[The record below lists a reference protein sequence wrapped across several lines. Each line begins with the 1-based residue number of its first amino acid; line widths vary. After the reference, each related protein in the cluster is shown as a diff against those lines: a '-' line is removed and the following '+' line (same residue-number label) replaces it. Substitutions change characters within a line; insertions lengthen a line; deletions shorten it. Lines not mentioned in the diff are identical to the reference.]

1 MMAAKSVARDRLLG
15 QEPTPVTLLN
25 VKKVTAYRGEKAFE
39 KMVRRFMAL
48 STAGPTAGSPARVVV
63 PSAGTS
69 AAPRSRGSNVF
80 REAEAEAAAEEE
92 ELSGAEIEAREHA
105 GRESAKLSGMS
116 GEFAKAFANA
126 PGKKDNK

>member
-48 STAGPTAGSPARVVV
+48 STAGPTAGSPARAVV
-63 PSAGTS
+63 PSAGAS
-69 AAPRSRGSNVF
+69 AAPRSRGGNVF
-80 REAEAEAAAEEE
+80 REAEAAEEQEE

-126 PGKKDNK
+126 PGKKDKK